1 VRIRTRTRDALG
13 LLALTLMTA
22 ASVRAADFETVF
34 SLDQKF
40 QPVTSLDRASP
51 MSDGLRAILALY
63 AFEAGAGCTT
73 YTRDH
78 EELQCALTRDLGLGA
93 QCSLAHLNLIASW
106 FKNGMPAFGWLTDA
120 QLRRAQQTN
129 ELSGRCYNQPDGA
142 TLQSTWEHV
151 GVDRM
156 GCAWLIRKHIDP
168 KAKFQFVPVGT
179 QPLPADAEPFDA
191 GAGVGVAAGS
201 ADRVRRVV
209 VRVAEGALNG
219 SA

>member
-1 VRIRTRTRDALG
+1 MRIRTRTRDALG

-151 GVDRM
+151 GVQVRGQRVTIDSTVISGRAAD
-156 GCAWLIRKHIDP
+156 GPLTRRRYASVYEIRGREI
-168 KAKFQFVPVGT
+168 A
-179 QPLPADAEPFDA
+179 
-191 GAGVGVAAGS
+191 
-201 ADRVRRVV
+201 VV
-209 VRVAEGALNG
+209 SSKVTSTEKLGET
-219 SA
+219 SDED